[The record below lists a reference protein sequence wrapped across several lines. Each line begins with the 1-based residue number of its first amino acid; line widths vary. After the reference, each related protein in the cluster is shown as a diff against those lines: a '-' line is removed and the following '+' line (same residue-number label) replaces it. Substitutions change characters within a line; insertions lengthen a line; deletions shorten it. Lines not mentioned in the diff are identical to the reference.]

1 MRARQRAAAF
11 LLGVTADALLGDPP
25 NAVHPVRAI
34 GLAAR
39 AYEGMARSRFSPRAA
54 GVAGALLFPAS
65 AGLVAGAVEWT
76 GRRRPGGRVTI
87 AAGSLALASAQR
99 TLMRRAIEVADALDA
114 GDLDEARRLL
124 GYHLVSRPTA
134 DLDASEVSG
143 AVIESVAENLGDG
156 VAGPWLAFALA
167 GPGGAWAYR
176 ALNTLDSLW
185 GYRGER
191 YAEFGWAAA
200 RLDDLANLVP
210 ARAAALAICIAA
222 ERRSHRGAVAFEVW
236 RRDAGLTDSPNAGQ
250 PMAAMAGA
258 LGVTLTKRGQY
269 TLGAGLRPADASDIR
284 AAVAVARGGAVV
296 LAALCLALIAL
307 RGAR

>member
-1 MRARQRAAAF
+1 MRARDRAVAF

-25 NAVHPVRAI
+25 SALHPVRAI

-39 AYEGMARSRFSPRAA
+39 AYEGSARGRFSLRAA
-54 GVAGALLFPAS
+54 GLGGALALPVT
-65 AGLVAGAVEWT
+65 AGLAATAAEWAGR
-76 GRRRPGGRVTI
+76 GRPGGRVVA

-99 TLMRRAIEVADALDA
+99 TLMRRALEVADALDA
-114 GDLDEARRLL
+114 GDLDQARRLL

-134 DLDASEVSG
+134 DLDVSEVAG
-143 AVIESVAENLGDG
+143 AAIESVAENLGDG

-167 GPGGAWAYR
+167 GSGGAWTYR

-185 GYRGER
+185 GYRTER
-191 YAEFGWAAA
+191 YAEFGRAAA

-222 ERRSHRGAVAFEVW
+222 ERRLHRGAGALDVW
-236 RRDAGLTDSPNAGQ
+236 RRDGALTDSPNAGQ

-258 LGVTLTKRGQY
+258 LGVTLRKRGQY
-269 TLGAGLRPADASDIR
+269 TLGAGLRPAEASDIR
-284 AAVAVARGGAVV
+284 AAVSVARAAAMV